1 MTYRELL
8 ELYKTGEL
16 ELEQRKKVEKDIER
30 QEAISDYLYEQ
41 EDIPELNDI
50 FEEKAAAEKNNKR
63 NDDIEDIDT
72 KFIEMVNRSIRR
84 AFRRMGLTI
93 LAAACVLILFVQFCL
108 PTIVSCFYYNPAK
121 NIGDKDYAISKMS
134 RDMAVYSEVFL
145 PGKRR
150 GSVQVEAKGYG
161 NYNITVNQTSSF
173 TGSLTDVSGEI
184 TRGELRYYDNNIF
197 KKPATNVF
205 VYGSIAGKEENTV
218 EENLKYTR
226 KYFDVKDDEE
236 INLCAA
242 GSKEESLKTLQELDE
257 RKMYIGYVSL
267 DKIMSYADFKKY
279 VDKQDLA
286 EVWCAV
292 QVAELEK
299 EEEGVVN
306 FQSNIPNIG
315 FVCNPS
321 YNTAIKWDAVNKP
334 NVKVML
340 DTFHM
345 NIEEDSLIDA
355 ITASGSRLGHFHV
368 GEANRKPPRPG
379 RMPWSEIGKAL
390 KEIGYDGCVVMEP
403 FVVPGGSVGR
413 DVHVWRNLFPE
424 LSADYLDKQAADS
437 VKYLREQFEV

>member
-84 AFRRMGLTI
+84 AFRKMGLTI
-93 LAAACVLILFVQFCL
+93 LAAAFVLILFVQFCL

-299 EEEGVVN
+299 EEVGVVN

-321 YNTAIKWDAVNKP
+321 YNTAIKWDEKKYP
-334 NVKVML
+334 NLLPGCETQDMGNE
-340 DTFHM
+340 DEWDDP
-345 NIEEDSLIDA
+345 EENLKSESNARQHFVSLLNYLSNQKKFLAMMEKDNSNY
-355 ITASGSRLGHFHV
+355 TTK
-368 GEANRKPPRPG
+368 E
-379 RMPWSEIGKAL
+379 L
-390 KEIGYDGCVVMEP
+390 KEMVSYIKKNGIKVYGFTTIADKET
-403 FVVPGGSVGR
+403 
-413 DVHVWRNLFPE
+413 LLK
-424 LSADYLDKQAADS
+424 LSKQS
-437 VKYLREQFEV
+437 EVYEIYTEEVR